1 MKHIDKQCELWIRSK
16 SSLTTDKQQFG
27 SYLRVAPY
35 QTGGRRVILVL
46 GYFGQVATT
55 KKFSSKEESPLVAAV
70 VGKPDTVTED
80 DEERNNVEINSK
92 GMVTIE
98 MRKER
103 ATKRI
108 NSHNIKIPD
117 FSLPKKLGLILIEND
132 VLSTLA
138 KSNDGINS
146 GSISRHPTMTDLKK
160 VAEPKRLVET
170 SRLLEIE
177 TFYYHTSS
185 ILDST
190 LPKIPGLSFRD
201 NKSPSKLAD
210 SVTCLRGDN
219 KGRSYRS
226 DNNYPTYSDHVQ
238 GV

>member
-16 SSLTTDKQQFG
+16 SSLTTNKQQFG

-35 QTGGRRVILVL
+35 QTGGRRVILVP
-46 GYFGQVATT
+46 GYYGQVATT
-55 KKFSSKEESPLVAAV
+55 EKFSLEEESPSVAV
-70 VGKPDTVTED
+70 VVRKPDTVTKD
-80 DEERNNVEINSK
+80 DEERINVEINSK

-146 GSISRHPTMTDLKK
+146 GSISRHPTTSDLEKM
-160 VAEPKRLVET
+160 AEPKKLVET
-170 SRLLEIE
+170 TRSLETE
-177 TFYYHTSS
+177 TPYYHKSS

-190 LPKIPGLSFRD
+190 LPKIPGLGFKD
-201 NKSPSKLAD
+201 NKSPSNL
-210 SVTCLRGDN
+210 VGLVMCLRGDN
-219 KGRSYRS
+219 KGRRYEF
-226 DNNYPTYSDHVQ
+226 DTNYPT
-238 GV
+238 